1 MVMRSNLENK
11 NGPRALFQAMHDTAV
26 VLGSGGDGLHT
37 HDPPVLGAGGGGV
50 RRGWGAW

>member
-1 MVMRSNLENK
+1 MVMRSNLEKK

-50 RRGWGAW
+50 RWGWGAW